1 MFYNYLLF
9 YLHRII
15 IKPTGIKFYNAAAVL
30 DSVIIKCVDGIA
42 KHMAQ
47 NTAEAAGA
55 EHVWSA
61 GEQKI

>member
-1 MFYNYLLF
+1 MGLQ
-9 YLHRII
+9 
-15 IKPTGIKFYNAAAVL
+15 
-30 DSVIIKCVDGIA
+30 

>member
-1 MFYNYLLF
+1 
-9 YLHRII
+9 
-15 IKPTGIKFYNAAAVL
+15 
-30 DSVIIKCVDGIA
+30 
-42 KHMAQ
+42 MAQ